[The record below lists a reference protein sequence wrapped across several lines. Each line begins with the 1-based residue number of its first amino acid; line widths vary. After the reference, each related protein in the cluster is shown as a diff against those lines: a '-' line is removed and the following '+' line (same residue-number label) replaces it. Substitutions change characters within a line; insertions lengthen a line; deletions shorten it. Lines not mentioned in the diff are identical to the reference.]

1 VAGIVG
7 VAKTRSERLIRSALS
22 RIEHRGKGGRRV
34 QSFGDAT
41 MGWVWPEVQA
51 PFADGAEAVSVAL
64 DGEVHNWAEL
74 AYGAASPREALQS
87 AYQEK
92 GPCFVANID
101 GPFALAIAVPRG
113 LLLARDL
120 VGKSPL
126 YYGVH
131 RRAVCFASEVKALL
145 GWADHI
151 CEFPPG
157 HVCDPVLGLASFG
170 CLERLPLLESPA
182 ERVAP
187 RLRQRLA
194 ASVRKRMR
202 QGEVGTWL
210 SGGLDSATM
219 TALARRE
226 VSRLRTFSVGMGGA
240 PDLQYARAVA
250 DFLETEHF
258 ERVVTVDE
266 MLSVLPAVIYYL
278 ESFDALLVRSSIM
291 NYLVGEL
298 AAEHVPAVL
307 SGEGGDELFAGYSYL
322 KYLDP
327 DDLPEELV
335 DITKRL
341 HNTALQRVDR
351 CSAGH
356 GLVARTGFLD
366 RDVLDFAMRIPP
378 DMKIRENGSSVE
390 KWILRVAMD
399 GLLPEEI
406 LWRPKSK
413 FWEGSGVGDVLA
425 QHAEQTIS
433 DAEFGRERS
442 IFGGASLNTKEEL
455 LYFRIFKDQFG
466 PEFDPGIVGRTKN
479 APRV

>member
-1 VAGIVG
+1 M
-7 VAKTRSERLIRSALS
+7 
-22 RIEHRGKGGRRV
+22 
-34 QSFGDAT
+34 QSFDGAT
-41 MGWVWPEVQA
+41 MGWRWPRVQA
-51 PFADGAEAVSVAL
+51 PFANGGEEIAVAL
-64 DGEVHNWAEL
+64 DGEVYNWAQL
-74 AYGAASPREALQS
+74 ATGAVCPAEALET
-87 AYQEK
+87 AYRND
-92 GPCFVANID
+92 GPAFVAKID
-101 GPFALAIAVPRG
+101 GPFALALAGPRG

-126 YYGVH
+126 YYGLY
-131 RRAVCFASEVKALL
+131 RRTVCFASEVKALL

-157 HVCDPVLGLASFG
+157 HVYDPVLGLASFG
-170 CLERLPLLESPA
+170 CLGPHPMLESPA
-182 ERVAP
+182 EWVAY
-187 RLRQRLA
+187 RLRERLTV
-194 ASVRKRMR
+194 SVRKRMR
-202 QGEVGTWL
+202 EGEVGTWL
-210 SGGLDSATM
+210 SGGLDSAAM
-219 TALARRE
+219 TALARQE
-226 VSRLRTFSVGMGGA
+226 VSKLRTFSVGLEGA
-240 PDLQYARAVA
+240 PDLHYARAVA
-250 DFLETEHF
+250 GYLETEHR

-266 MLSVLPAVIYYL
+266 MLSVLPAVIYCL

-291 NYLVGEL
+291 NYLVGQL

-322 KYLDP
+322 KYLQP

-351 CSAGH
+351 CSAAH

-399 GLLPEEI
+399 GLLPEGI

-413 FWEGSGVGDVLA
+413 FWEGSGVGDLVA
-425 QHAEQTIS
+425 QHAEQIIS
-433 DAEFGRERS
+433 DAEFGRQRG
-442 IFGGASLNTKEEL
+442 IPGGASLNTKEEL
-455 LYFRIFKDQFG
+455 LYFRIFEDQFG
-466 PEFDPGIVGRTKN
+466 KAFDPALVGRTKG
-479 APRV
+479 APRT